1 MDNKN
6 KNKNKNKRGDRVY
19 FDGYEPGLGHRLL
32 AGEYL
37 GEHLASARVG
47 GELLP
52 LPSCVLVY
60 ASTGMYPA
68 GAVVVVPL
76 DQLRTSEGK
85 RCN

>member
-6 KNKNKNKRGDRVY
+6 KKGDRVY
-19 FDGYEPGLGHRLL
+19 FNDSPVFKDRLI
-32 AGEYL
+32 AGEYM
-37 GEHLASARVG
+37 GEHLASAQTG
-47 GELLP
+47 GEALP
-52 LPSCVLVY
+52 LPGRVLVY

-85 RCN
+85 RCS